1 MKHRILRILWPA
13 FLAAGAL
20 EALVFA
26 VTEPAQLRWFGGPP
40 IGWSPIAIY
49 SVTFL
54 ILWGGVAAAGALTAI
69 LSRTDDEV
77 NAIAATDSDNS
88 RATADA
94 A

>member
-1 MKHRILRILWPA
+1 MKHRIVRILWPA

-26 VTEPAQLRWFGGPP
+26 VTEPSQLRWFGGPP

-54 ILWGGVAAAGALTAI
+54 ILWGGVATASALTAL
-69 LSRTDDEV
+69 LSLTDHEV
-77 NAIAATDSDNS
+77 NALAPTAPDDSSGIADPA
-88 RATADA
+88 
-94 A
+94 